1 MNFLSWSEARALSE
15 ACRARGGVVV
25 TTNGCF
31 DILHRGHV
39 EYLQAARQLGD
50 LLIVGLNSDASVKKL
65 KGPSRPLND
74 QNARAVVVGALKS
87 VDAVIVF
94 DEDTPVKWL
103 QEVKPHIHVKGGDWD
118 PQKMPETA
126 VLESWGAK
134 VVVVP
139 YVDGYSTTKLIEK
152 SRSGA

>member
-1 MNFLSWSEARALSE
+1 M
-15 ACRARGGVVV
+15 VV

-39 EYLQAARQLGD
+39 EYLHAARQLGD

-118 PQKMPETA
+118 PKKMPETA
-126 VLESWGAK
+126 VLERWGAK

-152 SRSGA
+152 SRSGS